1 MSSSRNSW
9 SQTYKSQIF
18 VRKATA
24 QVQPIRIDLFSSGQD
39 LLHVLTEELGEDLTA
54 YNVMFGTK
62 QVFPQCA
69 YKNNRFTVLFFF
81 STNWITEVI

>member
-1 MSSSRNSW
+1 MSSSRNSR

-18 VRKATA
+18 VRKDTA
-24 QVQPIRIDLFSSGQD
+24 KVQPIRIDLFSSGQD

-62 QVFPQCA
+62 QVAIP
-69 YKNNRFTVLFFF
+69 TVCL
-81 STNWITEVI
+81 